1 MQSRRYRDQTGQ
13 PIAFFGRIA
22 MNFRL
27 LVQYDGTDFHG
38 WQIQNELR
46 TVQGE
51 LTRVLSL
58 LDGRDVHVHGSGRT
72 DAGVHAEG
80 QVANVQLAR
89 DIAPEKLRN
98 AINGNL
104 TADVRVLAVDSVPDD
119 FHARYSAKSK
129 TYRYRLVHGQVR
141 SPFWARY
148 AHQESRPL
156 DLERMRTV
164 ARMFMGEHDWTAFS
178 AADSDSES
186 RVRNVNQLEIS
197 SRYDERGHCDLIE
210 FTVSANGFLRYMV
223 RSIVGTLLAVGRG
236 EIDESTIQKAIAEGE
251 RALAGA
257 TAPPHGL
264 TLINVEY

>member
-1 MQSRRYRDQTGQ
+1 
-13 PIAFFGRIA
+13 

-38 WQIQNELR
+38 WQIQSRLR

-58 LDGRDVHVHGSGRT
+58 LDDHDVHVHGSGRT

-89 DIAPEKLRN
+89 DIAPDKLRN

-104 TADVRVLAVDSVPDD
+104 TADVRVLSVDIVPDD

-129 TYRYRLVHGQVR
+129 TYCYRLVHGQVR

-148 AHQESRPL
+148 AYQESRPL
-156 DLERMRTV
+156 DIERMRMV
-164 ARMFMGEHDWTAFS
+164 ARMFVGEHDWTAFS

-186 RVRNVNQLEIS
+186 RVRNVSQLEIS

-210 FTVSANGFLRYMV
+210 LTVSANGFLRYMV

-236 EIDESTIQKAIAEGE
+236 EINESTVQRAIEEGK
-251 RALAGA
+251 RSLAGA
-257 TAPPHGL
+257 TAPSHGL

>member
-1 MQSRRYRDQTGQ
+1 
-13 PIAFFGRIA
+13 

-27 LVQYDGTDFHG
+27 LVQYDGTNFHG
-38 WQIQNELR
+38 WQIQSKLR

-80 QVANVQLAR
+80 QVANVQLVR

-104 TADVRVLAVDSVPDD
+104 AADLRVLSVDIVPDD
-119 FHARYSAKSK
+119 FHA
-129 TYRYRLVHGQVR
+129 RYRLVHGQVR
-141 SPFWARY
+141 SPFWGRY

-164 ARMFMGEHDWTAFS
+164 ARMFIGEHDWTAFS

-186 RVRNVNQLEIS
+186 RVRNVSQLEIS

-236 EIDESTIQKAIAEGE
+236 EIDESTIQRAIAEGE
-251 RALAGA
+251 RSLAGA

>member
-1 MQSRRYRDQTGQ
+1 
-13 PIAFFGRIA
+13 

-27 LVQYDGTDFHG
+27 LVQYEGTNFHG
-38 WQIQNELR
+38 WQIQSELR

-58 LDGRDVHVHGSGRT
+58 LDGRDAHVHGSGRT

-80 QVANVQLAR
+80 QVANVQILR
-89 DIAPEKLRN
+89 EIAPEKLRN

-104 TADVRVLAVDSVPDD
+104 AADVRVLSVDIVPDD

-156 DLERMRTV
+156 DLERMRVV
-164 ARMFMGEHDWTAFS
+164 ARMFIGEHDWTAFS
-178 AADSDSES
+178 AADSDYES
-186 RVRNVNQLEIS
+186 RVRNVSQLEIS

-236 EIDESTIQKAIAEGE
+236 EIDESTVQRAIEEGD
-251 RALAGA
+251 RSLAGA

>member
-1 MQSRRYRDQTGQ
+1 MPAGRCRDQTGQ
-13 PIAFFGRIA
+13 PIAHFERTA

-27 LVQYDGTDFHG
+27 LIQYDGTDFHG

-58 LDGRDVHVHGSGRT
+58 LDTRDVHVHGSGRT

-80 QVANVQLAR
+80 QVANVQLVR
-89 DIAPEKLRN
+89 EIAPEKLRN

-104 TADVRVLAVDSVPDD
+104 AADVRVLSVDIVPDD

-129 TYRYRLVHGQVR
+129 TYRYRLVHDQVR
-141 SPFWARY
+141 SPFWVRY

-164 ARMFMGEHDWTAFS
+164 ARMFIGEHDWTAFS

-186 RVRNVNQLEIS
+186 RVRNVSQLEIS
-197 SRYDERGHCDLIE
+197 SRYDQRGHCDLVE
-210 FTVSANGFLRYMV
+210 FTTSANGFLRYMV
-223 RSIVGTLLAVGRG
+223 RSIVGTLLGVGRG
-236 EIDESTIQKAIAEGE
+236 EIDEGTVQRAIEEGE
-251 RALAGA
+251 RSLAGA

>member
-1 MQSRRYRDQTGQ
+1 
-13 PIAFFGRIA
+13 

-27 LVQYDGTDFHG
+27 LIQYDGTNFHG
-38 WQIQNELR
+38 WQIQSELR

-51 LTRVLSL
+51 LTRVLTL
-58 LDGRDVHVHGSGRT
+58 LEGREMDVHGSGRT

-80 QVANVQLAR
+80 QVASVHLIR
-89 DIAPEKLRN
+89 EIEPEKLRN

-104 TADVRVLAVDSVPDD
+104 AADVRVLSVDIVPDD
-119 FHARYSAKSK
+119 FHARYAAKSK
-129 TYRYRLVHGQVR
+129 TYRYRLVHGRVQ
-141 SPFWARY
+141 SPFWTRY

-156 DLERMRTV
+156 DLERMRSV
-164 ARMFMGEHDWTAFS
+164 AKMFIGEHDWTAFS

-186 RVRNVNQLEIS
+186 RVRNVSQLEIT

-236 EIDESTIQKAIAEGE
+236 EIDESTVQRAIAEGE
-251 RALAGA
+251 RSLAGA

-264 TLINVEY
+264 TLVKVEY